1 MRHTLVRTLPYLLS
15 LPLSFAIACG
25 DDDMTFDGG
34 PMMDGG
40 IDVGPDFDGGP
51 DFDAGPTPD
60 GGTPDGGPGNDL
72 FPPVTITECGDVAP
86 ISEGICEASA
96 GNDARLITADVL
108 LPGEVLRGG
117 QVLVGADGTIACVAC
132 DCSGEAAATGATTLV
147 CPDAVVS
154 PGLINGHD
162 HVTFGNSEPY
172 GARGDQ
178 TDERYEHRHDWRR
191 GLDGHSRVPSGGGR
205 ARTEEMQ
212 WLELR
217 QLMSGTTSING
228 SGGPAG
234 LLRNLDNNGRNGL
247 SLPAVDYSTFP
258 LGDSGGEKITAG
270 CGYDY
275 SDGADDAMGPGAYAP
290 HVAEGI
296 DEAAR
301 NEFRCV
307 SMDGDRDLVQPAS
320 AFIHGTGLTASDINV
335 MAVDGTKLIWS
346 ARTNITLYGDTAR
359 VTEYARQGVTIA
371 LGTDWLDSGSM
382 HMGRELACVDS
393 FNQNY
398 LDGFFP
404 DDQLWLMATA
414 NGALAMGVET
424 QLGTLAVGYQADLAI
439 YDASEHADY
448 RAVLMA
454 DEGDVALVMRG
465 GDVLYGDEAI
475 VNVLSTGCDGVD
487 VCGAS
492 KSVCL
497 MADIGSSFA
506 ALSAANG
513 GAYPLFACN
522 APENEPS
529 CVPARVGDSP
539 AAEVNGSNRYSGMS
553 MADDMDG
560 DGIVDADDN
569 CAAVFNPIRPLD
581 NNMQA
586 DFDADGFGDACDA
599 CPLGGDEDPATCNAV
614 DPNDRDN
621 DTIPNDMDNCP
632 SEFNTDQED
641 MDMDGQGDACDA
653 CPARANPG
661 GTACP
666 ATVYEVR
673 DGTFGEGATVR
684 VSELVV
690 TGIASNGF
698 YAQLDVDS
706 DDYVAI
712 DFSGIFVFTG
722 GAPTVALGDN
732 VAVDGAVSDFFGQDQ
747 IASTGVSVTSSG
759 TVVDPLL
766 VTVAEIET
774 MGARAEALE
783 GALVRVEMVN
793 VIDGELTRADTFIVS
808 GGLRVGDQ
816 LFDLSP
822 APGTGDELVYV
833 QGPLNFSFEHTRIVP
848 RGAGDLVYAAL
859 RIGPNSVRAVQGS
872 TFELTVSVPTA
883 APVGGMMVPV
893 AIVPADLIDMGP
905 TAIMIAEG
913 EFVGS
918 ATFTAGA
925 TVQDGTITAS
935 FGGSDAVAMVSVT
948 EPFSGGLI
956 ISEYVEGSSN
966 NKALELYN
974 GSAEIDLAANNCVLR
989 LTTNGDGSNRTLELT
1004 GTLGMGDT
1012 LVICNPSADVPDAVC
1027 DIRDTVI
1034 NHNGNDPYVIECD
1047 GMVVDSFGQIG
1058 PQPDGFEAWTGG
1070 GVSSRDQSLRR
1081 RCDVAGADTDPSD
1094 AFDPSLEYDT
1104 FPQNTFDGLGEHCL

>member
-1 MRHTLVRTLPYLLS
+1 TP
-15 LPLSFAIACG
+15 
-25 DDDMTFDGG
+25 
-34 PMMDGG
+34 
-40 IDVGPDFDGGP
+40 
-51 DFDAGPTPD
+51 DAGP
-60 GGTPDGGPGNDL
+60 GGDL
-72 FPPVTITECGDVAP
+72 FPPVTVTECGDVAP
-86 ISEGICEASA
+86 IAEGICEATA
-96 GNDARLITADVL
+96 GTAARLITADVL
-108 LPGEVLRGG
+108 TPGEVLRGG
-117 QVLVGADGTIACVAC
+117 QVLVGADGIIACVAC
-132 DCSGEAAATGATTLV
+132 DCSGEAAAAGATTIV

-191 GLDGHSRVPSGGGR
+191 GLGGHSRVPSGGGR

-217 QLMSGTTSING
+217 QLMIGTTSING
-228 SGGPAG
+228 SGGPEG

-275 SDGADDAMGPGAYAP
+275 SDDASDASGPGAYAP

-307 SMDGDRDLVQPAS
+307 SMDGPNDLVQPAS

-382 HMGRELACVDS
+382 HMGRELACIDS

-398 LDGFFP
+398 LNNFFP

-414 NGALAMGVET
+414 NGALAMGVDS
-424 QLGTLAVGYQADLAI
+424 QIGTLAVGYQADIAI

-454 DEGDVALVMRG
+454 DEGDVALVMRAG
-465 GDVLYGDEAI
+465 TILYGDEAV

-497 MADIGSSFA
+497 MGDIGSSFA

-522 APENEPS
+522 SPENEPS
-529 CVPARVGDSP
+529 CIPARVGNSP

-560 DGIVDADDN
+560 DGIMDGDDN
-569 CAAVFNPIRPLD
+569 CDLVFNPIRPLD

-599 CPLGGDEDPATCNAV
+599 CPLGGDEDPASCNAV
-614 DPNDRDN
+614 DPTDRDN
-621 DTIPNDMDNCP
+621 DTIPNDVDNCP
-632 SEFNTDQED
+632 SEFNTDQVD
-641 MDMDGQGDACDA
+641 TDMDGQGDVCDA
-653 CPARANPG
+653 CPARSNPG

-673 DGTFGEGATVR
+673 DGTFGDGAIVR
-684 VSELVV
+684 IGDLLVTAV
-690 TGIASNGF
+690 GGNGF
-698 YAQLDVDS
+698 YAQLDEGS
-706 DDYVAI
+706 DDYVDV
-712 DFSGIFVFTG
+712 DFSGLFVFTG
-722 GAPTVALGDN
+722 GAPTVSTGDS
-732 VAVDGAVSDFFGQDQ
+732 VVVDGTVADFFGQDQ
-747 IASTGVSVTSSG
+747 IASSGVTVASSDNI
-759 TVVDPLL
+759 VEPLL

-783 GALVRVEMVN
+783 GALVRVEAVN
-793 VIDGELTRADTFIVS
+793 VIAGELTRADSFMVT

-822 APGTGDELVYV
+822 LPGTGDELVYV
-833 QGPLNFSFEHTRIVP
+833 QGPLNYSFEHTRIVP
-848 RGAGDLVYAAL
+848 RNASDLVYAAL
-859 RIGPNSVRAVQGS
+859 RIGPNSVRAVQDS
-872 TFELTVSVPTA
+872 TFDITVSVPTA
-883 APVGGMMVPV
+883 APMGGTMVPITIAPASLATGDA
-893 AIVPADLIDMGP
+893 AIL
-905 TAIMIAEG
+905 IAEG
-913 EFVGS
+913 EFVGT
-918 ATFTAGA
+918 ATYTAGSI
-925 TVQDGTITAS
+925 VQDGTMTAS
-935 FGGSDAVAMVSVT
+935 FGGSTAVAMVSVT

-956 ISEYVEGSSN
+956 ISEYIEGSSN
-966 NKALELYN
+966 NKAIELFN
-974 GSAEIDLAANNCVLR
+974 GSAEIDLGASSCELR
-989 LTTNGDGSNRTLELT
+989 LHTNASATPSRTFELT
-1004 GTLGMGDT
+1004 GTLGMNET
-1012 LVICNPSADVPDAVC
+1012 LVICNPSAAAPAGVC
-1027 DIRDTVI
+1027 DIMDTVI
-1034 NHNGNDPYVIECD
+1034 NHNGNDPYVLVCD
-1047 GMVVDSFGQIG
+1047 GMIIDSFGQ
-1058 PQPDGFEAWTGG
+1058 TGIDPGDSWMNG
-1070 GVSSRDQSLRR
+1070 GVSSQNQTLRR
-1081 RCDVAGADTDPSD
+1081 KCDVMGADTDPTD
-1094 AFDPSLEYDT
+1094 AFDPSIDYDT
-1104 FPQNTFDGLGEHCL
+1104 FAQDAFDGLGSHCE